1 MKPQLEFLT
10 YGAEVAR
17 YHTVQTLQ
25 RETVGHHSHG
35 VAMICL
41 VLEPNASAALLR
53 AALVHD
59 LAEQHTGDIP
69 SPAKRQY
76 GIGRQVDELE
86 QKLLA
91 EYGFAMPGLTPAEAR
106 ILKLADIAQGAMF
119 CVRELSMG
127 NRRMRVAFDR
137 YMAYA
142 SGMMLAGAEREL
154 FSAISK
160 IKFELDNGVC

>member
-10 YGAEVAR
+10 YGAEVTR

-35 VAMICL
+35 VALICL
-41 VLEPNASAALLR
+41 VLDPNASANLLR

-76 GIGRQVDELE
+76 GIGQQVDELE
-86 QKLLA
+86 QRLLA
-91 EYGFAMPGLTPAEAR
+91 EYGFAMPNLTPAEAR
-106 ILKLADIAQGAMF
+106 ILKLADIAQGALF
-119 CVRELSMG
+119 CVREMSLG
-127 NRRMRVAFDR
+127 NVRLRVVFDR
-137 YMAYA
+137 YMVYA
-142 SGMMLAGAEREL
+142 SGMMLVGAEREL
-154 FSAISK
+154 FYAISR
-160 IKFELDNGVC
+160 IKFELDNDVC